1 MRTNIEIDDRLM
13 AHAIKLSGL
22 PTKRA
27 AVEAGQFRLD
37 RFLQR
42 KSRLRRASSC
52 HSWATSHC
60 SSATSSYVKSCRAR
74 ALKAETDRLWN
85 AIVSNGGQES
95 MCGWC
100 KDRWGFSWQI
110 TPRALLAATQ
120 DPDLLF
126 LPTRDNRPV
135 SLRQF
140 VHLLYVIV

>member
-1 MRTNIEIDDRLM
+1 MGNEPLLIGDLILCEILQGARTEGRDR
-13 AHAIKLSGL
+13 
-22 PTKRA
+22 P
-27 AVEAGQFRLD
+27 
-37 RFLQR
+37 
-42 KSRLRRASSC
+42 
-52 HSWATSHC
+52 
-60 SSATSSYVKSCRAR
+60 
-74 ALKAETDRLWN
+74 LWN